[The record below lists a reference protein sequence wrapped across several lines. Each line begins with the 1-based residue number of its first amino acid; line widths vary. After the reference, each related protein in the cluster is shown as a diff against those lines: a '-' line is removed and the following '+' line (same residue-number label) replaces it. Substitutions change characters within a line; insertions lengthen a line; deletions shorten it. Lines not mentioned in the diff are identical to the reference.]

1 MKVGISLPVRELK
14 DDLKALKDFAQA
26 AEELGLNHLR
36 VPDQV
41 IRPGNGHLHEPMM
54 LLAYIAAVTKNIE
67 LVPSVIISPTRQ
79 TALLAK
85 QAASLDIMAG
95 GRVRIGI
102 GVGTSEEEYH
112 ALGHDFHTRGQRV
125 EEQMLLLKKLWT
137 EEQVDFRGT
146 FESIPNVGINPL
158 PIQRPIPLWIGASG
172 VPKASIRSRIGK
184 LADGWFVLAS
194 PEEYPEIRDDINQS
208 AEESG
213 RSSKDI
219 GAEAGV
225 AVVGPRESEWQ
236 DRVKGWQDAGLTHLC
251 LRTLGGGLEQNQHIP
266 TMQQAAGQLD
276 VKGN

>member
-54 LLAYIAAVTKNIE
+54 LLAYIAAVTNNIE

-112 ALGHDFHTRGQRV
+112 ALGHDFHTQGQRV
-125 EEQMLLLKKLWT
+125 EEQMLLLKKL
-137 EEQVDFRGT
+137 
-146 FESIPNVGINPL
+146 
-158 PIQRPIPLWIGASG
+158 
-172 VPKASIRSRIGK
+172 
-184 LADGWFVLAS
+184 
-194 PEEYPEIRDDINQS
+194 
-208 AEESG
+208 
-213 RSSKDI
+213 
-219 GAEAGV
+219 
-225 AVVGPRESEWQ
+225 
-236 DRVKGWQDAGLTHLC
+236 
-251 LRTLGGGLEQNQHIP
+251 
-266 TMQQAAGQLD
+266 
-276 VKGN
+276 